1 MKNGFRYAGFVLLFA
16 VLGGGVTVLSLFG
29 WPLAFRYQ
37 SSEGTHWLIWPYLI
51 DMVIYAVLPV
61 SIVYVTRD
69 WIWIGKRRVFSA
81 ILLVCW
87 LGGYV
92 GLTTLA
98 VRHAQPSLALVMHFG
113 NESLESKRQELSN
126 QPFQDSDVEWVK
138 ASPTASNAVC
148 KAYYE
153 SVEQTSLPISLIR
166 NGLFV
171 STNIEKVVAEKW
183 IKAGLAC
190 DDTVVNAAKRVRD
203 DQYSRLFNA
212 HLEKIALD
220 LDIQAAPQEMAGL
233 LRMGLFLG
241 LLAHPDALDA
251 AEDSGSLYR
260 LVTKGALKPH
270 IWHSVA
276 KLGDKEIYVD
286 ARTWLVEPQ
295 GNQDLIGYFAK
306 LTDNSAQEGDTLFLY
321 VVDCK
326 NKQAIKKGFTMM
338 NFEKS
343 VENSLSV
350 TLRHEDKGFAVDR
363 GAALYEAHVF
373 VCNDKSNQI
382 KVDVKGWTID

>member
-1 MKNGFRYAGFVLLFA
+1 MKNGFRYAGFILLFA

-61 SIVYVTRD
+61 SILYLVRD

-87 LGGYV
+87 IGGYV

-98 VRHAQPSLALVMHFG
+98 VRHAQPSLALVMYFG

-126 QPFQDSDVEWVK
+126 QSFQDSDVDWVK
-138 ASPTASNAVC
+138 ASPTASNALC

-153 SVEQTSLPISLIR
+153 SVEQASLPLSLIR
-166 NGLFV
+166 SGLFV
-171 STNIEKVVAEKW
+171 STHVEKVVAEKW
-183 IKAGLAC
+183 IKEGLVC
-190 DDTVVNAAKRVRD
+190 DEAVVNAAKVVRND
-203 DQYSRLFNA
+203 KYGRLFNA
-212 HLEKIALD
+212 HLEKIAVSGD
-220 LDIQAAPQEMAGL
+220 LLTAPQEMAGL
-233 LRMGLFLG
+233 VRTGLFMP
-241 LLAHPDALDA
+241 LLAHPDARDA
-251 AEDSGSLYR
+251 AGNNELLYR

-276 KLGDKEIYVD
+276 KSGDTEFFVD
-286 ARTWLVEPQ
+286 ARTWLMEPQ
-295 GNQDLIGYFAK
+295 GNQALVGYFVK
-306 LTDNSAQEGDTLFLY
+306 LTHGGVEGGDLFDAV

-326 NKQAIKKGFTMM
+326 NKQKVKLAFVMR
-338 NFEKS
+338 FEKS
-343 VENSLSV
+343 MEDSLSISLSDGENFSV
-350 TLRHEDKGFAVDR
+350 ASDTAF
-363 GAALYEAHVF
+363 YEANVF
-373 VCNDKSNQI
+373 VCSDKSKQI
-382 KVDVKGWTID
+382 KVDAKGWTID